1 MPLAELIPWWGW
13 MRALL
18 PVATT
23 LAAIRL
29 LPSLPPPPPP
39 SADPSQPPSSC
50 PFAPPPAAAGFQ
62 IEASH
67 VLYPLLIPYGAQV
80 IVHMPTLLLASRSRV
95 AHIKQALA
103 TVVAVG
109 AGLAAAVWV
118 FRGEGASNPALA
130 YALSL
135 YWSLFL
141 LSQPP
146 HPSLVIG
153 PSAHRAVSTAGVL
166 LLAGGA
172 WQLGPPL
179 PVMAIPGFPSEGG
192 SQAHLLCL
200 LGTDLL
206 GPVILRALTQILD

>member
-1 MPLAELIPWWGW
+1 

-18 PVATT
+18 PLATT
-23 LAAIRL
+23 LAAIRI
-29 LPSLPPPPPP
+29 LPTLPPPATSAGNDTCPP
-39 SADPSQPPSSC
+39 SPPETVPSMMIGSTHILC
-50 PFAPPPAAAGFQ
+50 
-62 IEASH
+62 
-67 VLYPLLIPYGAQV
+67 PLLIPYAAQIV
-80 IVHMPTLLLASRSRV
+80 IHMPTLLLASRSRV

-103 TVVAVG
+103 TIVAIG
-109 AGLAAAVWV
+109 AGVSVAAGALSR
-118 FRGEGASNPALA
+118 RGEPANPALA

-153 PSAHRAVSTAGVL
+153 PAAHRAISTAGVL
-166 LLAGGA
+166 ALAGGA

-179 PVMAIPGFPSEGG
+179 PVIHVPGFPTGPG
-192 SQAHLLCL
+192 AQAHLLCL

-206 GPVILRALTQILD
+206 GPVVLRVLTRILD